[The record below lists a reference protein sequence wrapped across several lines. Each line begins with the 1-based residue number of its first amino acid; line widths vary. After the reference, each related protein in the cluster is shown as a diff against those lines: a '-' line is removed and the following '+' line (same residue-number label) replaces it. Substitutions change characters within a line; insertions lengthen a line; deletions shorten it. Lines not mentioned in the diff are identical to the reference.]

1 MYIVKERVY
10 KMKKTETEKIIDKMY
25 LSRLIYG
32 RLLFPKTIKT
42 KVKC

>member
-1 MYIVKERVY
+1 MA
-10 KMKKTETEKIIDKMY
+10 KTETEKIIDKMY

-32 RLLFPKTIKT
+32 RLLFPKTIKN